1 MNEIFKV
8 SYSSDM
14 LWLYDS
20 PHFKNARMKNTEK
33 NYSKLRSNRKI
44 IAKTG
49 NFSLSFGLLEFALSQ
64 NSSDLSEKES
74 HPYITNLQ
82 LNDQLRFYF
91 ILYVCVGGA
100 RCIKLQK
107 MLISP
112 KTEPVCVCT
121 KAYEYSDFMYRVCL
135 RHFINRWD
143 LSE

>member
-1 MNEIFKV
+1 MNEKIFKV

-20 PHFKNARMKNTEK
+20 PHFKNARMKTTEKKK

-49 NFSLSFGLLEFALSQ
+49 NFYLSFGLLEFALSQ
-64 NSSDLSEKES
+64 NASDLSEKES

-91 ILYVCVGGA
+91 ILYVCVGGV
-100 RCIKLQK
+100 RCIKG
-107 MLISP
+107 
-112 KTEPVCVCT
+112 T
-121 KAYEYSDFMYRVCL
+121 KSV
-135 RHFINRWD
+135 N
-143 LSE
+143 